1 MNGRTKN
8 LRLHIV
14 GVAFALVTLS
24 LWGRLVQVQVFGQAH
39 YDSLAAMQGI
49 AKRDVPAVRGCVFD
63 RSGRPLAL
71 SVHSFSVA
79 VQPSQIVEKARVEAA
94 LVKYLSAPK
103 KDVREK
109 IRSDKTFVY
118 VKRRCPLSKDAQ
130 ATLKKLAGVVVEPEA
145 DRVYPFGATAAKIVG
160 FVGIGNKGMA
170 GIEGAFDGE
179 LAGTP
184 GWEEVQRDGCYRAR
198 GYQTF
203 AEQEPVHGK
212 HVFLTIDARIQEIAE
227 MELHKAV
234 ADSKAKGGVV
244 LVMERKTGDVLAAAE
259 SPSPESR
266 GPKSRAD
273 SLWTLRSVSCVYE
286 PGSTFKLITAAA
298 LLESGKVRGSD
309 VFDAEKGEAKVGV
322 ATIRDAHPF
331 DHLTFREGF
340 VQSSNVVFAKASTRL
355 TPQEFVEYIN
365 LFGFGAPT
373 GIELRGESA
382 GRIAPVSRWSKRTQI
397 TMAFG
402 QEIAVTPLQIT
413 AAFATVAND
422 GILVMPRLVRSVA
435 DETVGVTEAARPVE
449 LRRVIS
455 ESTARVLKDYLR
467 SVVVDGTGKAAG
479 LEFLETAG
487 KTGTGEKSAARGGY
501 IPGAYMA
508 SFVGFAPVEDPKVV
522 CLVLLDE
529 PNWENRFGGVSA
541 APVFARIMEALA
553 SSSHIFDDV
562 LEREPVGDDGSG
574 GQRFVAPNFLRMS
587 HDVVMERARM
597 LDLNLLCKGESGD
610 VIAQDPDPGVAID
623 RDDVVR
629 VYLSGASDEGEGK
642 GKETPDVMG
651 MPLRAARR
659 FAAEAGFKCEV
670 TGSGFVVSQS
680 PAPGEVSKGA
690 VIRIHCDAAA
700 PEKQAG

>member
-1 MNGRTKN
+1 MNGPAKTF
-8 LRLHIV
+8 RLHIV

-24 LWGRLVQVQVFGQAH
+24 LWGRLVQVQVFNQAH
-39 YDSLAAMQGI
+39 YDSLAKDQWTAR
-49 AKRDVPAVRGCVFD
+49 RDVPAVRGCVFD

-79 VQPSQIVEKARVEAA
+79 VQPSQVAEKAKVEAA
-94 LVKYLSAPK
+94 LVKYLSVPK
-103 KDVREK
+103 KEAREK
-109 IRSDKTFVY
+109 IRSEKTFVY

-130 ATLKKLAGVVVEPEA
+130 AALKKLAGVVVEPEA
-145 DRVYPFGATAAKIVG
+145 DRVYPFGATAAKLVG

-170 GIEGAFDGE
+170 GIEAAFDGE

-184 GWEEVQRDGCYRAR
+184 GWEEVQRDGRYRAR
-198 GYQTF
+198 GYETF
-203 AEQEPVHGK
+203 AEQEPVHGT

-234 ADSKAKGGVV
+234 AESRAKGGVV
-244 LVMERKTGDVLAAAE
+244 LVMERKTGEILAAAE
-259 SPSPESR
+259 SPSPQSR
-266 GPKSRAD
+266 GPKERAD

-298 LLESGKVRGSD
+298 LLESGKVRSTD
-309 VFDAEKGEAKVGV
+309 VFDGENGEAKVGV

-331 DHLTFREGF
+331 GRLTFKEAF

-355 TPQEFVEYIN
+355 AAQEFLEYIN

-373 GIELRGESA
+373 GIELRGESG
-382 GRIAPVSRWSKRTQI
+382 GRVAPVSRWSKRTQI

-422 GILVMPRLVRSVA
+422 GILVMPHLVRSVA
-435 DETVGVTEAARPVE
+435 DETTGASPPATPVE
-449 LRRVIS
+449 VRRVIS

-467 SVVVDGTGKAAG
+467 GVVIDGTGKAAG

-487 KTGTGEKSAARGGY
+487 KTGTGEKSAPRGGY
-501 IPGAYMA
+501 IPGAYVA
-508 SFVGFAPVEDPKVV
+508 SFVGFAPVDDPKIV

-529 PNWENRFGGVSA
+529 PNWENRFGGVSS

-553 SSSHIFDDV
+553 SSSHVFDDV
-562 LEREPVGDDGSG
+562 LQREPAGDDGSG

-587 HDVVMERARM
+587 RDVVMERARM
-597 LDLNLLCKGESGD
+597 LDLNLLCKGESGT

-623 RDDVVR
+623 RDVVVR
-629 VYLSGASDEGEGK
+629 VYLSGGENGEKSK

-651 MPLRAARR
+651 LPLRAARR
-659 FAAEAGFKCEV
+659 SAAEAGFKCEV
-670 TGSGFVVSQS
+670 TGRGFVVSQS
-680 PAPGEVSKGA
+680 PAPGELSKGA
-690 VIRIHCDAAA
+690 VIRIHCDEAAQ
-700 PEKQAG
+700 EKQAG

>member
-14 GVAFALVTLS
+14 GVIFALVTLS
-24 LWGRLVQVQVFGQAH
+24 LWGRLVQVQVFDQAH
-39 YDSLAAMQGI
+39 YDSLADTQGI

-71 SVHSFSVA
+71 SVHTFSVA
-79 VQPSQIVEKARVEAA
+79 VQPAQIAEKAKVEAA
-94 LVKYLSAPK
+94 LVKYLSVPK

-109 IRSDKTFVY
+109 IRSEKNFVY
-118 VKRRCPLSKDAQ
+118 VKRRCPLGKDGQ
-130 ATLKKLAGVVVEPEA
+130 AALKKLSGVVVEPEA
-145 DRVYPFGATAAKIVG
+145 DRVYPFGTTAAKLVG

-170 GIEGAFDGE
+170 GIEAAFDRE

-203 AEQEPVHGK
+203 AEQEPIHGK

-227 MELHKAV
+227 MELHRAV
-234 ADSKAKGGVV
+234 ADAKAKGGVV
-244 LVMERKTGDVLAAAE
+244 LVMDRKSGDILAAAE

-298 LLESGKVRGSD
+298 LLESGRIRGTE
-309 VFDAEKGEAKVGV
+309 VFDGEEGEAKIGV

-331 DHLTFREGF
+331 GRLSFKEAF
-340 VQSSNVVFAKASTRL
+340 VQSSNVIFAKASTRL
-355 TPQEFVEYIN
+355 APQEFVEYVN

-373 GIELRGESA
+373 GIEVRGESA

-422 GILVMPRLVRSVA
+422 GILVMPRVVRSVA
-435 DETVGVTEAARPVE
+435 DETMAAAETARPVE

-455 ESTARVLKDYLR
+455 ESTARELKDYLR
-467 SVVVDGTGKAAG
+467 AVVVDGTGKSAG

-487 KTGTGEKSAARGGY
+487 KTGTGEKSAPRGGY
-501 IPGAYMA
+501 IPGAYVA

-522 CLVLLDE
+522 CLVLIDE

-553 SSSHIFDDV
+553 SSSNVFDDV
-562 LEREPVGDDGSG
+562 LKQAPAGDEGAG

-587 HDVVMERARM
+587 RDAVMERARA
-597 LDLNLLCKGESGD
+597 LDLNLLCKGQSGE

-623 RDDVVR
+623 RDEVVR
-629 VYLSGASDEGEGK
+629 VYLSGAPDGGDEDR
-642 GKETPDVMG
+642 ETPDVMG
-651 MPLRAARR
+651 LPLRAARR

-690 VIRIHCDAAA
+690 VIRIHCDDSA